1 MAEPQ
6 VLERTTAAPSRGA
19 RIAHFL
25 PNLLALVLAAVLC
38 IGIATNWDRWIGG
51 AADQWTD
58 DAYLQSDLT
67 PLSALVAAP
76 VLSVPVTDFQTVHK
90 GELLVQLDDSVYAAQ
105 LAQADANVL
114 AAAAA
119 IGNLLAQEKLQ
130 QANITAAQDALAGA
144 EATEW
149 RDSLEATR
157 QEKLLASG
165 ITGTEQQVEQAQAA
179 NRVAE
184 SQLAQSQAALDA
196 ARLQLK
202 VQQSQ
207 EAQLQAAL
215 KAAVAA
221 RNLAEI
227 NVGYNRISAPV
238 DGMVSQRRVYPGQYV
253 GVGTQVIAV
262 VPLADIYVISN
273 YKETQLTRIR
283 TGQPAEV
290 RVDSFPGVVLHGHV
304 QSWSP
309 GTGSQFALLPPD
321 NATGNFT
328 KVVQRI
334 PVKITLDS
342 KGGLG
347 TLLRPGM
354 SVETTIHTGD
364 TPAPQ

>member
-6 VLERTTAAPSRGA
+6 VLERTTAVPSRGA
-19 RIAHFL
+19 RISRFL

-38 IGIATNWDRWIGG
+38 VGIATNWDRWISG
-51 AADQWTD
+51 APDQWTD

-76 VLSVPVTDFQTVHK
+76 VLKVLVNDFQTVKK

-130 QANITAAQDALAGA
+130 QANIIAAQDALAGA

-253 GVGTQVIAV
+253 GIGTQVIAV
-262 VPLADIYVISN
+262 VPLADIYIIAN
-273 YKETQLTRIR
+273 YKETQLTRVRI
-283 TGQPAEV
+283 GQPADV

>member
-1 MAEPQ
+1 MSEQQ
-6 VLERTTAAPSRGA
+6 VLERETIRPSRVA
-19 RIAHFL
+19 RIARFL
-25 PNLLALVLAAVLC
+25 PNLLALALAAVLC
-38 IGIATNWDRWIGG
+38 IGIATNWDRWLGG
-51 AADQWTD
+51 EANQWTD

-76 VLSVPVTDFQTVHK
+76 VLKVLVNDFQTVHK

-105 LAQADANVL
+105 LEQADANV
-114 AAAAA
+114 AGAAAA
-119 IGNLLAQEKLQ
+119 IGNLLAQENLQ
-130 QANITAAQDALAGA
+130 QAKITSAQAALAGA
-144 EATEW
+144 EATDW

-157 QEKLLASG
+157 QEKLLATG
-165 ITGTEQQVEQAQAA
+165 IAGTEQEVERADAAHRVSQAQLAQAQAT
-179 NRVAE
+179 V
-184 SQLAQSQAALDA
+184 DA
-196 ARLQLK
+196 ARLELK

-207 EAQLQAAL
+207 EGQLAASL
-215 KAAVAA
+215 KAAQAQ
-221 RNLAEI
+221 RNLAQI
-227 NVGYNRISAPV
+227 NVGYTRIASPV

-262 VPLADIYVISN
+262 VPLADIYVIAN

-328 KVVQRI
+328 KVVQRV

>member
-6 VLERTTAAPSRGA
+6 VLERTTAAPSRAA
-19 RIAHFL
+19 RIARFL
-25 PNLLALVLAAVLC
+25 PNLLALALAALLC
-38 IGIATNWDRWIGG
+38 IGIATNWDRWISG
-51 AADQWTD
+51 AANQWTD

-76 VLSVPVTDFQTVHK
+76 VLRVPVNDFQTVRK
-90 GELLVQLDDSVYAAQ
+90 GDLLVQLDDSVYAAQ
-105 LAQADANVL
+105 LAQADANV
-114 AAAAA
+114 AAAEAA
-119 IGNLLAQEKLQ
+119 IGNLLAQERLQ
-130 QANITAAQDALAGA
+130 QSHINSAEAALAGA
-144 EATEW
+144 EATN
-149 RDSLEATR
+149 RRNALEATR

-165 ITGTEQQVEQAQAA
+165 IAGTQQLVEQADAA
-179 NRVAE
+179 HRVAE
-184 SQLAQSQAALDA
+184 AQLGQAQDALDA
-196 ARLQLK
+196 AQLQLR

-221 RNLAEI
+221 RNLAQI
-227 NVGYNRISAPV
+227 NVGYTRIAAPV

-253 GVGTQVIAV
+253 GIGTQVIAV
-262 VPLADIYVISN
+262 VPLADIYVIAN

-283 TGQPAEV
+283 TGQPAEM

-342 KGGLG
+342 RDGLG

-354 SVETTIHTGD
+354 SVETTVHTGD